1 MHRNWL
7 FLLQLAP
14 GASVELELV
23 ELCKFLVLNLKGKGE
38 KKKRNNG
45 NLGFDQSIMNFFKQN
60 RTKHSLV
67 ENSILFTQNRQL
79 Q

>member
-1 MHRNWL
+1 MYRNWL

-14 GASVELELV
+14 GAPVELELV

-38 KKKRNNG
+38 KKKRNNA

-60 RTKHSLV
+60 RAKHSLV